1 MRKTVIV
8 ASVMVAA
15 SMAMP
20 SMAHAKDKPPVGSNS
35 HIGKCKGHVV
45 NPDMKS
51 KGHDNKSTEEPTKSD
66 KADKGLN
73 NKTLNTP
80 GLNNHGMNN
89 QSLISGLIIR
99 CR

>member
-20 SMAHAKDKPPVGSNS
+20 SMAHAKDKPEPPFGTHS

-51 KGHDNKSTEEPTKSD
+51 KGHAD
-66 KADKGLN
+66 KAADEPSKSDKGLN
-73 NKTLNTP
+73 NRSLNTP